1 MFFKIL
7 LSNFHMCRLKL
18 LFLILIF
25 FIGCSPV
32 KKETINIGFS
42 QCLSDDEWRTV
53 MNSEIFTEADL
64 INDRNVNIIYRTA
77 HGDNEVQIEQIKEL
91 LEQPIDLLIV
101 SPNEA
106 APLTGIVSEVYKKGI
121 PVIVVDRNI
130 ISNDFTAF
138 IGGNNYVV
146 GLAAGTIA
154 NNMLAEKNID
164 SARILEV
171 TGLPG
176 SSPAEQRQ
184 KGFYQNIN
192 KNAGHSF
199 DILNADWHEETAF
212 YKLDSLYREQ
222 KEGYDLIFAH
232 NDEMA
237 HAAYR
242 VTRNFSREAIIIGV
256 DGLITEKGGVP
267 MILENKIDAT
277 ISYPTGGD
285 IAVRTAI
292 NILDGEDVERYNY
305 LNTFPVDSRNAET
318 LYYEGLRL
326 QNQKEKLRELI
337 GRYDHLYLNVERK
350 NILIFIFSVFTVL
363 LLLSSAVIFYF
374 LSQKNKA
381 NRLLLNKQEVIDNQN
396 KYIKKQRDHLLS
408 AVKKMEELTEVKTS
422 FFTNISHEFKT
433 LLTILKLDIEKLDA
447 DNNTVHHLRN
457 NVTKLTRT
465 LNELLHFQKVE
476 SPEYPVNYEYKDIS
490 ILIYDIAA
498 NLRPSAE
505 KKGLDFTVEARPLFC
520 DFDRDVIEKAVRNI
534 LHNAIKYT
542 REGSIT
548 LRLFEEDDL
557 VKIEIRDTGI
567 GIPEDE
573 KQRIFER
580 FEHSS
585 ISDFT
590 EDSSGIGLDFSMNLI
605 LMHEGNIEVE
615 SEPGK
620 GSVFTVKIPARQKAT
635 GSFENAGIDQ
645 DEKRPRILVVE
656 DSDQIRQRIID
667 ILKQDYEIIEARDG
681 VEGYE
686 QAKYYSPDLILSDLL
701 MPNMDGLQFSQKI
714 FQNPG
719 TMSIPFIL
727 LTAVNTEESIIKG
740 YKIGVDDY
748 ITKPFNPETLKAR
761 VRNLFEKRLKVKDPV
776 AGANSMGDKDA
787 LFLNRIKE
795 ITYQNITKED
805 FKIDQIANELGI
817 SRSKFYKRLKE
828 ITGLS
833 PVKYLR
839 KTKLEYGA
847 RLILKSDNTIS
858 EIAYQ
863 SGFSDVKYFTK
874 SFLKEFGIYP
884 TEYRKKYQ

>member
-1 MFFKIL
+1 MNKWKLLGLIL
-7 LSNFHMCRLKL
+7 L
-18 LFLILIF
+18 LIT
-25 FIGCSPV
+25 GCTSS

-42 QCLSDDEWRTV
+42 QCLSDDEWRIV

-64 INDRNVNIIYRTA
+64 INDRDVNIIYRTA
-77 HGDNEVQIEQIKEL
+77 HGDNEVQIQQIKEL
-91 LEQPIDLLIV
+91 MEQPIDLLIV

-106 APLTGIVSEVYKKGI
+106 APLTDIVSRVYKMGI

-130 ISNDFTAF
+130 NSSDFTSF
-138 IGGNNYVV
+138 IGGNNLDV
-146 GLAAGTIA
+146 GITAGTIA
-154 NNMLAEKNID
+154 LNMLSEKNKD
-164 SARILEV
+164 SARILQI

-176 SSPAEQRQ
+176 SSPAEQRFN
-184 KGFYQNIN
+184 GFLQSVRNN
-192 KNAGHSF
+192 SSHGV
-199 DILNADWHEETAF
+199 DVLNADWHEETAY
-212 YKLDSLYREQ
+212 YKLDSLYRERT
-222 KEGYDLIFAH
+222 EGYDLIFAH

-242 VTRNFSREAIIIGV
+242 VTRNFDMDAMIIGV
-256 DGLITEKGGVP
+256 DGLITERGGVP
-267 MILENKIDAT
+267 MILDNKIDAT

-285 IAVRTAI
+285 IAVRTAL
-292 NILDGEDVERYNY
+292 NILDGREVDKYNY

-318 LYYEGLRL
+318 LYYEGIRL

-350 NILIFIFSVFTVL
+350 NVLIFVFSVFTIL
-363 LLLSSAVIFYF
+363 LLLSTAVIFYF

-396 KYIKKQRDHLLS
+396 RYIKKQRDHLLS

-447 DNNTVHHLRN
+447 SNNTVHHLRN

-465 LNELLHFQKVE
+465 LNQLLHFQKVE
-476 SPEYPVNYEYKDIS
+476 SPEYPVNFEYGDIS
-490 ILIYDIAA
+490 IIIHEITE

-505 KKGLDFTVEARPLFC
+505 KKGLGFNVDAQRLFC
-520 DFDRDVIEKAVRNI
+520 DFDRDIIEKAVRNI

-542 REGSIT
+542 REGEIS
-548 LRLFEEDDL
+548 LRLFSEENL
-557 VKIEIRDTGI
+557 VIIEIEDTGI

-585 ISDFT
+585 ISDFS

-615 SEPGK
+615 SQPGK
-620 GSVFTVKIPARQKAT
+620 GSVFTVKIPVRQKNSVVKSKETVVAL
-635 GSFENAGIDQ
+635 SK
-645 DEKRPRILVVE
+645 EKRPRILIVE
-656 DSDQIRQRIID
+656 DSEQIRQRLCE
-667 ILKQDYEIIEARDG
+667 ILKQEYEVIEAGDG
-681 VEGYE
+681 IEGYE
-686 QAKYYSPDLILSDLL
+686 QAKYYSPDLIISDLL
-701 MPNMDGLQFSQKI
+701 MPKMDGLEFSQKI

-719 TMSIPFIL
+719 TMGIPFIL

-748 ITKPFNPETLKAR
+748 ITKPFNPETLRAR

-776 AGANSMGDKDA
+776 AGTNSPGDKDA

-795 ITYQNITKED
+795 ITYENITSEN
-805 FKIDQIANELGI
+805 FKIEQVAEELGM
-817 SRSKFYKRLKE
+817 SRSKFYKKLKE

-839 KTKLEYGA
+839 QAKLEYGA
-847 RLILKSDNTIS
+847 RLILKTDNTIS

-874 SFLKEFGIYP
+874 SFVKEFGQYP
-884 TEYRKKYQ
+884 TEYRKNFQ